1 MTRTTHRRARGA
13 DRLRFGTAVVALLCG
28 AWLVDD
34 GLTTSQPPPPPPPP
48 ATAPASAPAQS
59 PATARTSPSP
69 RPSRTVPEVAALA
82 PSDPKRLR
90 IPSISVDAAFTPLG
104 LDPAGALTTPPV
116 GRPDLVGWY
125 RDAPTPGADGTA
137 VVVGHVDDKHGPGV
151 LYRLGL
157 LRPGL
162 TITVTRQDRRAAT
175 FTVDSVRSFP
185 KDDFPTDEVY
195 APTGRAELR
204 VITCGGHYDRRT
216 GYDSNTVV
224 FAHLTSVT

>member
-1 MTRTTHRRARGA
+1 MTRTTHRRSRGA

-34 GLTTSQPPPPPPPP
+34 GLTTSQPPPPPSAPPP
-48 ATAPASAPAQS
+48 SSSPARTAP
-59 PATARTSPSP
+59 SPSP
-69 RPSRTVPEVAALA
+69 SPTAPDAPPLG
-82 PSDPKRLR
+82 PSDPTRLR
-90 IPSISVDAAFTPLG
+90 IPSIAVNAAFTPLG
-104 LDPAGALTTPPV
+104 LDATGALETPPV
-116 GRPDLVGWY
+116 GRPNLVGWY
-125 RDAPTPGADGTA
+125 RDAPAPGADGTA

-162 TITVTRQDRRAAT
+162 TVTVTRQDRRTAT
-175 FTVDSVRSFP
+175 FTVDAVRSYPKNAFP
-185 KDDFPTDEVY
+185 AAEVY

-204 VITCGGHYDRRT
+204 VITCGGRYDRRT

-224 FAHLTSVT
+224 YAHLTSTT

>member
-1 MTRTTHRRARGA
+1 MTFPARRRRSRGA
-13 DRLRFGTAVVALLCG
+13 GPLRAGAAAVALLCG
-28 AWLVDD
+28 AWLVHD
-34 GLTTSQPPPPPPPP
+34 GLTTAQPPSPPPPSATYAPPTAAPTGAAAP
-48 ATAPASAPAQS
+48 TAPSAAPAA
-59 PATARTSPSP
+59 P
-69 RPSRTVPEVAALA
+69 ALA
-82 PSDPKRLR
+82 PSEPRRLR
-90 IPSISVDAAFTPLG
+90 IPSIAVDASFVPLG
-104 LDPAGALTTPPV
+104 LDEHGALGTPPI

-137 VVVGHVDDKHGPGV
+137 VVVGHVDDRHGPGV

-162 TITVTRQDRRAAT
+162 TITVTRQDRRTAT
-175 FTVDSVRSFP
+175 FTVDAVRSYPKSAFP
-185 KDDFPTDEVY
+185 AEVY

-224 FAHLTSVT
+224 YAHLTA